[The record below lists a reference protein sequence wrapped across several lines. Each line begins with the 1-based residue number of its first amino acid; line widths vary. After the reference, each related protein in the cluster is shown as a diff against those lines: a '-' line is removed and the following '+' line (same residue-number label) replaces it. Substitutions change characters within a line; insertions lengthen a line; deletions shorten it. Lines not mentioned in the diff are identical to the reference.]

1 MREEEKE
8 DKEIVRGSDAR
19 DQKKKEKK
27 EWKKQRNRGKFETT
41 RDDVSSIRS
50 RKLFFFWLSKIG
62 RKKRK
67 KGTVIRI
74 HACKEREGLEQQNDA
89 RIACQSGSEQ
99 T

>member
-50 RKLFFFWLSKIG
+50 RKLFFLVVEDWT
-62 RKKRK
+62 KKKK
-67 KGTVIRI
+67 KGNSNKNTRM
-74 HACKEREGLEQQNDA
+74 
-89 RIACQSGSEQ
+89 
-99 T
+99 

>member
-1 MREEEKE
+1 MCEALTRV
-8 DKEIVRGSDAR
+8 IR
-19 DQKKKEKK
+19 KKKEKK
-27 EWKKQRNRGKFETT
+27 EWKKQRNREKFETT

-50 RKLFFFWLSKIG
+50 RKLFFLVVEDWT
-62 RKKRK
+62 KKK

>member
-27 EWKKQRNRGKFETT
+27 EWKKQRNREKFETT

-50 RKLFFFWLSKIG
+50 RKLFFLVVEDWTK
-62 RKKRK
+62 K
-67 KGTVIRI
+67 KGEKGNSNKNTRM
-74 HACKEREGLEQQNDA
+74 
-89 RIACQSGSEQ
+89 
-99 T
+99 

>member
-19 DQKKKEKK
+19 DQKKKEQ
-27 EWKKQRNRGKFETT
+27 KKQRNREKFETT

-62 RKKRK
+62 RKKK

>member
-50 RKLFFFWLSKIG
+50 RKLFFLVVEDWTK
-62 RKKRK
+62 K
-67 KGTVIRI
+67 KGEKGNSNKNTRM
-74 HACKEREGLEQQNDA
+74 
-89 RIACQSGSEQ
+89 
-99 T
+99 